1 MAGFPPPEDQPR
13 STGHTAVARGHDGFY
28 NGLVLDDNP
37 FEWLSDDWHA
47 WRAGW
52 CSAEETFNLGEQ
64 F

>member
-1 MAGFPPPEDQPR
+1 MGGSNNPQENPGCQGPGAR
-13 STGHTAVARGHDGFY
+13 ARGFDGFY

-37 FEWLSDDWHA
+37 FEWLTDDWHA

-52 CSAEETFNLGEQ
+52 CRAEADFSEGEA